1 VDEGNLYG
9 KDIQFQAIKELT
21 VRTAR
26 KINIVV

>member
-26 KINIVV
+26 KSKHSG